1 MRGWGRSSL
10 NNRSSDKKYGRRA
23 AVLTVVSLAAK
34 VVGALYRIPLTNI
47 IGAEGVG
54 LYQLIFG
61 IYALALALTSAFSA
75 TLISRQVS
83 SYLALG
89 DESGARGYFFAATTE
104 SLLSSALVGTAL
116 FLFGERIASLQ
127 GAAGGGVGY
136 RVIAPAVLLVAMLS
150 ALKGWFNGNMDL
162 LPSAVS
168 IMVEQG
174 VKLLFGISLAYL
186 FRDRGAYVACAAAL
200 GGVTLSE
207 LVATVTIGG
216 VYFSKRKRAPK
227 VKVPYRRVLKE
238 GLALRLNGL
247 ILPLSVFVD
256 GLIIVR
262 LLGRYGLTEGEGVAA
277 YGIYSGAVNSIV
289 NFPVVLVLSLAVAV
303 IPLIA
308 RSKTTRD
315 IDTIKGKA
323 SLTLKLTL
331 VISFPSAFALLIL
344 APKVIG
350 LIYPVFTAEEKA
362 TAVALLTVGAGSVIF
377 LSLTQIYSS
386 LLQAIDRA
394 DVAAESLAIAISV
407 RLMLVLLLV
416 PRLGILGIALATLLS
431 YALATLLCLLKWWQY
446 TGRSE
451 NAVKTLAL
459 TTASGGIMILAI
471 LAPVLLVKS
480 ALWSILLS
488 AVIGTTVYFVAVLR
502 FKIFSRG
509 ELESM
514 PLSSLTTK
522 IGG

>member
-1 MRGWGRSSL
+1 MRGWERSSL
-10 NNRSSDKKYGRRA
+10 SSRSSDKKYGRRA

-54 LYQLIFG
+54 LYQLIFS

-89 DESGARGYFFAATTE
+89 DEGGARGYFFAATTE
-104 SLLSSALVGTAL
+104 SLLSSALVGAAL

-127 GAAGGGVGY
+127 GAAGGGIGY
-136 RVIAPAVLLVAMLS
+136 RVIAPAVLFVAMLS

-162 LPSAVS
+162 VPSAVS

-200 GGVTLSE
+200 GGVTVSE

-216 VYFSKRKRAPK
+216 VYFSKRKKAPK

-262 LLGRYGLTEGEGVAA
+262 LLGRYGLTEAEGVAA

-308 RSKTTRD
+308 RSKTARD

-323 SLTLKLTL
+323 DLTLKLTL
-331 VISFPSAFALLIL
+331 VISLPSALALLLL
-344 APKVIG
+344 APKVVS

-386 LLQAIDRA
+386 LLQAIGRA
-394 DVAAESLAIAISV
+394 DVAAESLAIAIFA
-407 RLMLVLLLV
+407 RLMLVMIFV
-416 PRLGILGIALATLLS
+416 PRTGILGIALATFAS

-459 TTASGGIMILAI
+459 TTASGGIMVLAI
-471 LAPVLLVKS
+471 LAPVLLITN
-480 ALWSILLS
+480 ALWSVLLS
-488 AVIGTTVYFVAVLR
+488 AVIGTAVYFVAVLR
-502 FKIFSRG
+502 LKVFSRG